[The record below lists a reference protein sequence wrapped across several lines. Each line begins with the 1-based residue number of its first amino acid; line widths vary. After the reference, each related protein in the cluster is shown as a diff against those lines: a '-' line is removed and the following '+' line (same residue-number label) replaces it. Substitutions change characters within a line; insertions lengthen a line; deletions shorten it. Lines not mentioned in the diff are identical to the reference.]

1 MRVLPIPVALLQDN
15 PGAFMPSAERVVVEL
30 GLDED
35 FILHVAGK
43 AATQKKNAQAELV
56 DLCFGLQTNI
66 A

>member
-1 MRVLPIPVALLQDN
+1 
-15 PGAFMPSAERVVVEL
+15 MPSAERVVVEL